1 MQVTEQMHS
10 IWQKDIFN
18 EKNRFQSP
26 PPTLMPN
33 SYVTKYIL
41 LLKPEKRMQPKN
53 INRGGARVSQVK
65 HLKY

>member
-1 MQVTEQMHS
+1 MQVTEEMHS

-33 SYVTKYIL
+33 NYVTKYIL
-41 LLKPEKRMQPKN
+41 LLKPEK
-53 INRGGARVSQVK
+53 
-65 HLKY
+65 